1 LLDSAPDRSS
11 TIGTDDHATSSPGF
25 RFSVECA

>member
-11 TIGTDDHATSSPGF
+11 TIGTHHHATSSPGF